1 MRWAKRTPLPY
12 LSSSP
17 PKEDDGVDEPWSLE
31 CPHDGAGDGAGLE
44 DVWLG
49 PAQLGAAGGG
59 VGAGAGAVTAG
70 FGAAGLATGLGATGL
85 GAAGLGAGGA
95 ATALGAALA
104 TLFLAVAL
112 LADFLA
118 DFFADFF
125 GAALAFL
132 ADLLAFFADFLAVF
146 FAAFFEVFLAVLF
159 FAVRAFFLLL
169 LFLPFLFFFPLA
181 IVILLLP
188 LIHVYRASN
197 LSSAFRAAA
206 IDQFN
211 PGLEPP
217 VAQSRSST
225 VCTTGTDVP
234 LAICTMH
241 PILPAAIMSGPTIA
255 ILATFRSRNRFAM
268 SGWRML

>member
-1 MRWAKRTPLPY
+1 TPLPY

-17 PKEDDGVDEPWSLE
+17 PKEDEGVDEPRSLE
-31 CPHDGAGDGAGLE
+31 CPHDGAGLGAGLE
-44 DVWLG
+44 DVWPG

-70 FGAAGLATGLGATGL
+70 FGAAGLGATGL
-85 GAAGLGAGGA
+85 GAAGLGADGA

-104 TLFLAVAL
+104 TLFLAVAFL
-112 LADFLA
+112 ADFFADFLA
-118 DFFADFF
+118 DFLADFF

-146 FAAFFEVFLAVLF
+146 FAAFFEVFLAVFF

-197 LSSAFRAAA
+197 LSSAFRAGA
-206 IDQFN
+206 IDPFN

>member
-17 PKEDDGVDEPWSLE
+17 PKEDDGVDEP

-70 FGAAGLATGLGATGL
+70 FGAAGLGATGL
-85 GAAGLGAGGA
+85 GAGGLGAGGA

-118 DFFADFF
+118 DFFADFLADFF

-146 FAAFFEVFLAVLF
+146 FAALFEVFFEVFLAVFF

-197 LSSAFRAAA
+197 LSSAFRAGA